1 MKLILLVLLFLKCS
15 YIVGQESRFSIEGNS
30 RGINQSLNL
39 NEKDSLNS
47 DVDFESNI
55 IVDLGIRANL
65 NEKVNFYS
73 QIRMKS
79 NLALFDTS
87 RSNIFIRQ
95 FRLYGDIN
103 DLFYYELGDV
113 DLVLDRY
120 TLWNNKE
127 KGFVNESEVFSLYR
141 RIQHYE
147 NFQNEN
153 FWRQKGV
160 KFISNKLNEKKTKNI
175 F

>member
-65 NEKVNFYS
+65 NEKVN
-73 QIRMKS
+73 
-79 NLALFDTS
+79 LAQLLLCTYK
-87 RSNIFIRQ
+87 Q
-95 FRLYGDIN
+95 GD
-103 DLFYYELGDV
+103 
-113 DLVLDRY
+113 
-120 TLWNNKE
+120 
-127 KGFVNESEVFSLYR
+127 ESD
-141 RIQHYE
+141 
-147 NFQNEN
+147 
-153 FWRQKGV
+153 
-160 KFISNKLNEKKTKNI
+160 
-175 F
+175 